1 MTEQS
6 DKYDVHFYQ
15 LVIGLHAAA
24 MQQMGKVASTLTG
37 KIERDLDQARSSIDL
52 LDMLKRKTD
61 GNLSEEEQ
69 KLLDLIDKNG
79 LRNTRLCGPLQ
90 SRAEILDVLRTHD
103 LFACPSVRI
112 ANGDMDVIPTALIE
126 SMSAGT
132 PVITTNVLWAC

>member
-37 KIERDLDQARSSIDL
+37 KIERDLDQARGSIDL

-61 GNLSEEEQ
+61 GNLGEEEQ
-69 KLLDLIDKNG
+69 KLLDHVLFELRMNFVEETKKGEGEETETEKPSSSPDEHKDKAG
-79 LRNTRLCGPLQ
+79 AQ
-90 SRAEILDVLRTHD
+90 
-103 LFACPSVRI
+103 
-112 ANGDMDVIPTALIE
+112 TADPDE
-126 SMSAGT
+126 KE
-132 PVITTNVLWAC
+132 